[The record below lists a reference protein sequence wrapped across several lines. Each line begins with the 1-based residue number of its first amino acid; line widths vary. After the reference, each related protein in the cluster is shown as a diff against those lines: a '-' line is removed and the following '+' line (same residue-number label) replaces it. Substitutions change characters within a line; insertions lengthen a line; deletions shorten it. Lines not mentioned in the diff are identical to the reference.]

1 MIYAVISV
9 IEVAMLRLPFDLHR
23 VSIVRC
29 LSQVPLQACRR
40 VFRSVALALKKS
52 LICFLDG
59 SVSEKKKNKK
69 KTPKTAK
76 KTLSIGQ
83 FLYHHTNLM

>member
-59 SVSEKKKNKK
+59 SVSEKKNKK
-69 KTPKTAK
+69 NNSK
-76 KTLSIGQ
+76 
-83 FLYHHTNLM
+83 N